1 MLLHSPLAKILGR
14 GALFLMIAATAT
26 GCGGCGD
33 ASLQCDPD
41 GENCFLCDGYGC
53 RPVEPDIDTTSS
65 GGWGGAGPVDP
76 GQGGA
81 GQGGAGQGGAGGA
94 EVECDAELTTCPCD
108 GDSACEDGTRC
119 VDGLCIAACEF
130 SYECGDGRVCVNGE
144 CADGCSSAAPCAEPG
159 TRCDRGV
166 CVPDPAN
173 PECGDAAPCEGG
185 AICVDGACS
194 TGCASHADCAPGEVC
209 NAATGA
215 CMDDPSPQPGCGAK
229 ACAAQGQ
236 ECMEDGYC
244 HYPCEN
250 TRACQLIDS
259 RFVGCEDGFCKTREE
274 VAPECSLDEPCP
286 DGESCISGKCL

>member
-33 ASLQCDPD
+33 ASLQCDQD

-53 RPVEPDIDTTSS
+53 RPVEPHIDPGT
-65 GGWGGAGPVDP
+65 GGRGGAGQAST
-76 GQGGA
+76 GEGGA
-81 GQGGAGQGGAGGA
+81 GQGGAEAD
-94 EVECDAELTTCPCD
+94 CDAELTTCPCD

-130 SYECGDGRVCVNGE
+130 SYECGAGRVCVNGE
-144 CADGCSSAAPCAEPG
+144 CADGCSDAAPCAEPG

-173 PECGDAAPCEGG
+173 PECSDAAPCEGG
-185 AICVDGACS
+185 ALCVDGACT
-194 TGCASHADCAPGEVC
+194 TGCATHADCAPGEVC
-209 NAATGA
+209 NAVTGA
-215 CMDDPSPQPGCGAK
+215 CMDDPSPQPGCGATS
-229 ACAAQGQ
+229 CAAQGQ
-236 ECMEDGYC
+236 ECMDDGYC
-244 HYPCEN
+244 HYPCEAA
-250 TRACQLIDS
+250 RACQLIDS
-259 RFVGCEDGFCKTREE
+259 RFVRCEDGFCKTREE

-286 DGESCISGKCL
+286 DGKDCISGECL